1 MPGKDALERK
11 REKQRREKSGEPSK
25 GRVPTGAVVA
35 ATNQEEKTLLEVASA
50 KEPLEIQEEPIPKR
64 VDIVDS
70 SPEDEVPLEVASA
83 KAPLKIQ
90 EESVPETVD
99 LAENPLEE
107 EVLSEVASV
116 GVTSEATKAITA
128 GPAIR
133 LNGELR
139 CPDHSDASAVAIE
152 SIKVIYCAKCNQF
165 WSYPDS
171 FRSRGRRWRKFFGVP
186 R

>member
-11 REKQRREKSGEPSK
+11 RVKQRREKSREPSR
-25 GRVPTGAVVA
+25 GRVPTGGVVA
-35 ATNQEEKTLLEVASA
+35 VTSQEEEVLLEVASA
-50 KEPLEIQEEPIPKR
+50 KEPL
-64 VDIVDS
+64 
-70 SPEDEVPLEVASA
+70 
-83 KAPLKIQ
+83 KIQ
-90 EESVPETVD
+90 EESVLETVD